1 MHYTARSHCTLPV
14 PRSSLRTACAS
25 CFFNGLAVTPLWCTP
40 LLVLNVHCLQLVIL
54 FVCTPCTSYL
64 LCITYASFSCALP
77 AQLRNKLV
85 CCPLTALVV
94 PILLPLALVLVLLL
108 SPCTGAHCTR
118 ALWCPYC
125 CSVLQY
131 GCTQVLLHWCS
142 LHQSTPPLNC
152 TCLLHSNSCAR

>member
-1 MHYTARSHCTLPV
+1 MSLHTVFSCALPALLFSFCIYYA
-14 PRSSLRTACAS
+14 PSSCALPAHM
-25 CFFNGLAVTPLWCTP
+25 F
-40 LLVLNVHCLQLVIL
+40 
-54 FVCTPCTSYL
+54 SYAL
-64 LCITYASFSCALP
+64 PYASFSCALP
-77 AQLRNKLV
+77 AHLRNKLV
-85 CCPLTALVV
+85 CCPLTALVM

-118 ALWCPYC
+118 GLWCSYC